1 MNVFY
6 VSSSFHS
13 VSSCTLR
20 FAETLEVHDLTG
32 TQELDDV
39 IDIRVIGK
47 TENVV
52 IGNAGLLLCC
62 DGIRTTQQKSSA
74 FKFCPERCSGILDSI
89 SREDMLKTF
98 RIRTAS
104 FNIKRGRKHTE
115 KIL

>member
-1 MNVFY
+1 M
-6 VSSSFHS
+6 
-13 VSSCTLR
+13 
-20 FAETLEVHDLTG
+20 HDLPG
-32 TQELDDV
+32 PEELDGVADV
-39 IDIRVIGK
+39 RIIRKAKNI
-47 TENVV
+47 VV
-52 IGNAGLLLCC
+52 GNASFLLCC

-104 FNIKRGRKHTE
+104 FNIKRGRKYTE